1 MSYFKPL
8 NSFENNLNI
17 IRVSIDQNGNLLKP
31 SRNQLP
37 TFFNCSTANDPITG
51 NLFLNIN
58 YPYVYN
64 TLDIPSVFVET
75 LSDSSVMYVSAKTNS
90 SANIYSSTGIL
101 SSIDVAIIGTQPNG
115 PVFAVSNRGWKY
127 SSKFRETPTYNAIFD
142 NLIYSDMLVG
152 INTDNPT
159 FNLTTAGNICF
170 VPNEI
175 PNTSINA
182 MNLLNNYLNII
193 DINTASNTTISLPEA
208 SNNGQLLNIT
218 IGNVTVQNTY
228 VIIDT
233 NSNIINN
240 VSNRVL
246 QNKGDTISLCSYNNQ
261 WLITGYNVQTT
272 PTLVNPAVRYNNIN
286 ASTFSFNSIANGLL
300 TVLNLDAN
308 LTVNMP
314 EADPYNGYI
323 VEMVVGNVGQFGN
336 IGNITYYSANLLIGN
351 IITNQPS
358 IKLSNISDKI
368 KLLGTLNGWLVI

>member
-17 IRVSIDQNGNLLKP
+17 IRVSIDPNGNLLKP
-31 SRNQLP
+31 SSNQLP
-37 TFFNCSTANDPITG
+37 TSFQCSKINDTITG
-51 NLFLNIN
+51 NLIININ
-58 YPYVYN
+58 YPFVYN
-64 TLDIPSVFVET
+64 TSDIPSVFVET
-75 LSDSSVMYVSAKTNS
+75 LSNSTVMYVSSKTSS
-90 SANIYSSTGIL
+90 SANISSSNGIF
-101 SSIDVAIIGTQPNG
+101 SNIDVAIIGTQPNG

-127 SSKFRETPTYNAIFD
+127 SSKKKSAANNVGYVFD

-218 IGNVTVQNTY
+218 IGNVNVQNTY
-228 VIIDT
+228 IIIDT
-233 NSNIINN
+233 NSNILNN

-286 ASTFSFNSIANGLL
+286 ASTFSFNSVANGLL

-323 VEMVVGNVGQFGN
+323 VEMVVGNVGN
-336 IGNITYYSANLLIGN
+336 IAEHHTANLLIGN
-351 IITNQPS
+351 IITNQQF
-358 IKLSNISDKI
+358 IELSNISDKV

>member
-8 NSFENNLNI
+8 NSYENNLNI
-17 IRVSIDQNGNLLKP
+17 IRVSIDQYGNLLKP
-31 SRNQLP
+31 SMNQLP
-37 TFFNCSTANDPITG
+37 LFFQCGTSNDNTG
-51 NLFLNIN
+51 NLIININ
-58 YPYVYN
+58 YPNVYN
-64 TLDIPSVFVET
+64 TSDIPSVFVET
-75 LSDSSVMYVSAKTNS
+75 LSGTSVMYVSAKTSS
-90 SANIYSSTGIL
+90 SANISSSTGIL
-101 SSIDVAIIGTQPNG
+101 SSIDVVIIGTQPNG

-127 SSKFRETPTYNAIFD
+127 SSKLTTPNNNTVFD

-175 PNTSINA
+175 PNTSIDS
-182 MNLLNNYLNII
+182 MSLLNNYLNII

-208 SNNGQLLNIT
+208 GNNGQLLNIT
-218 IGNVTVQNTY
+218 IGDVTVQNTY

-233 NSNIINN
+233 NSNILNN

-314 EADPYNGYI
+314 VADPYNGYI

-351 IITNQPS
+351 IITNKPS
-358 IKLSNISDKI
+358 INLSNISDKI

>member
-17 IRVSIDQNGNLLKP
+17 IRVSIDENGNLLKP
-31 SRNQLP
+31 SFNQLP
-37 TFFNCSTANDPITG
+37 ISFQCSRRNDPITG
-51 NLFLNIN
+51 NEIIQIE
-58 YPYVYN
+58 YPFVYN
-64 TLDIPSVFVET
+64 LTDIPSVFVET
-75 LSDSSVMYVSAKTNS
+75 LSDSSVMYVSSKT
-90 SANIYSSTGIL
+90 SSTVNISSSNGIF
-101 SSIDVAIIGTQPNG
+101 SKIDVAIIGTQPNG

-127 SSKFRETPTYNAIFD
+127 SSKKKGAENNYGYIID
-142 NLIYSDMLVG
+142 NFIYSDMLVG

-170 VPNEI
+170 VPNDI

-182 MNLLNNYLNII
+182 MDLLNNYLNII

-218 IGNVTVQNTY
+218 IGNVNVQNTY

-233 NSNIINN
+233 NSNILNN

-272 PTLVNPAVRYNNIN
+272 PTLVNPAVQYNSIN
-286 ASTFSFNSIANGLL
+286 ASTFSFNSVANGLL

-308 LTVNMP
+308 LTINMP

-323 VEMVVGNVGQFGN
+323 VEMVVGNVAEN
-336 IGNITYYSANLLIGN
+336 YSANLLIGN
-351 IITNQPS
+351 IITNKQS
-358 IKLSNISDKI
+358 INLSNISDKI

>member
-8 NSFENNLNI
+8 NSYENNLNI

-31 SRNQLP
+31 SQNQLP
-37 TFFNCSTANDPITG
+37 YTFQCTKSYDDAG
-51 NLFLNIN
+51 NLIININ
-58 YPYVYN
+58 YPNVYN
-64 TLDIPSVFVET
+64 TSDIPSVFVET
-75 LSDSSVMYVSAKTNS
+75 LSDTTVMYVSEKTSS
-90 SANIYSSTGIL
+90 SANISSSNGIF
-101 SSIDVAIIGTQPNG
+101 SDIDVVIIGTQPSG

-127 SSKFRETPTYNAIFD
+127 STKLTTPNNNILLE

-159 FNLTTAGNICF
+159 FNITTAGNIGY

-175 PNTSINA
+175 TNTSIDT

-193 DINTASNTTISLPEA
+193 DINTAGNTTISLPEA

-218 IGNVTVQNTY
+218 IGNVIVQNTY

-272 PTLVNPAVRYNNIN
+272 PTLVNPAVRYNSIN
-286 ASTFSFNSIANGLL
+286 ASTFSFNSVANGLL

-323 VEMVVGNVGQFGN
+323 VEMVVGNVAEN
-336 IGNITYYSANLLIGN
+336 YSANLLIGN

-358 IKLSNISDKI
+358 INLSNISDKI

>member
-8 NSFENNLNI
+8 NSYENNLNI
-17 IRVSIDQNGNLLKP
+17 IRVSIDQNGNVLKP
-31 SRNQLP
+31 SINQLP
-37 TFFNCSTANDPITG
+37 NSFYCSKINDTITG
-51 NLFLNIN
+51 NEIININ
-58 YPYVYN
+58 YPFVYN
-64 TLDIPSVFVET
+64 STDIPSVFVET
-75 LSDSSVMYVSAKTNS
+75 SNSSVMYVSSKTNS
-90 SANIYSSTGIL
+90 SANISSSNGIL
-101 SSIDVAIIGTQPNG
+101 SNIDVAIIGTQPNG

-127 SSKFRETPTYNAIFD
+127 SSKKKNGGYIFD

-170 VPNEI
+170 IPNEI
-175 PNTSINA
+175 PNTSIDSI
-182 MNLLNNYLNII
+182 NLLNYHLNII

-218 IGNVTVQNTY
+218 IGNVVVQNTY

-233 NSNIINN
+233 NSNILNN

-272 PTLVNPAVRYNNIN
+272 PTLINPAVRYNNIN
-286 ASTFSFNSIANGLL
+286 ASTFSFNSVANGLL

-314 EADPYNGYI
+314 VSTAYNGYI
-323 VEMVVGNVGQFGN
+323 VEMVIGNVGN
-336 IGNITYYSANLLIGN
+336 IAQNHSANLLIGN
-351 IITNQPS
+351 IITNQQS
-358 IKLSNISDKI
+358 INLSNISDKI

>member
-31 SRNQLP
+31 SINQLP
-37 TFFNCSTANDPITG
+37 TSFQCSKINDTITG
-51 NLFLNIN
+51 NLIININ
-58 YPYVYN
+58 YPFVYN
-64 TLDIPSVFVET
+64 NTDIPSVFVET
-75 LSDSSVMYVSAKTNS
+75 SNSAVMYVSSKTSS
-90 SANIYSSTGIL
+90 SANISSSNGIF
-101 SSIDVAIIGTQPNG
+101 SNIDVAIIGTQPNG

-127 SSKFRETPTYNAIFD
+127 SSKKKDAINNVGYIFD

-182 MNLLNNYLNII
+182 MDLLNNYLNII
-193 DINTASNTTISLPEA
+193 DINTAGNTTISLPEA

-228 VIIDT
+228 IIIDT
-233 NSNIINN
+233 NSNILNN

-272 PTLVNPAVRYNNIN
+272 PTLINPAVRYNSIN
-286 ASTFSFNSIANGLL
+286 ASTFSFNSVANGLL

-314 EADPYNGYI
+314 VSTAYNGYV
-323 VEMVVGNVGQFGN
+323 VEMVVGN
-336 IGNITYYSANLLIGN
+336 IGNIVQNHSANLLIGN
-351 IITNQPS
+351 IITNKQS
-358 IKLSNISDKI
+358 INLSNISDKI